1 MEDVGVDVSQD
12 EDETGEQRYE
22 SRGEVNSVTRYNSS
36 QGLRIFFFPFFSRL
50 EKCEFREKETGGV
63 KVEYGECRPNT
74 NNCLV

>member
-36 QGLRIFFFPFFSRL
+36 QGLRIFFSLLQQTRKVRVPRKGDRRS
-50 EKCEFREKETGGV
+50 ESGV
-63 KVEYGECRPNT
+63 W
-74 NNCLV
+74 